1 MVFKIPD
8 ISENM
13 QKIVEQQNKV
23 FQILNLKKSLSYYHI
38 IIIFKPQ

>member
-23 FQILNLKKSLSYYHI
+23 FQILNLKKVTFILSYHHNI
-38 IIIFKPQ
+38 